1 MSWLRSDQEVA
12 LNEVVRALRAAAQR
26 HEAAAERAEHG
37 DLRALLCD
45 AAARRA
51 RVADELV
58 RHSEAEAAIPD
69 LDQEFFRDVLSKA
82 REALTSDTDRTI
94 VSEAV
99 ADEDAI
105 ATAVD
110 AALSLELP
118 DPVRAL
124 LEAIRCQVAKTRESL
139 AS

>member
-12 LNEVVRALRAAAQR
+12 LNDVVRALRAAAQR

-37 DLRALLCD
+37 DLRGLLRD
-45 AAARRA
+45 TAAHRERL
-51 RVADELV
+51 ADELV
-58 RHSEAEAAIPD
+58 RQSQAEAAIPD

-82 REALTSDTDRTI
+82 REALASDTDSAI
-94 VSEAV
+94 AAEAV

-105 ATAVD
+105 ATAVE
-110 AALSLELP
+110 AALNLELP
-118 DPVRAL
+118 EPVRAL
-124 LEAIRCQVAKTRESL
+124 LGAIRGQVAKTRETF